1 MRISTPCVPRSD
13 IGSGF
18 ASLWGKRD
26 CARPSL
32 GWSGTA
38 FLRGVGSGVVSV
50 RLWLHDLL
58 SVHDVEALGLL
69 LERAGQQYAV
79 SAVDALRVGS
89 ERRVGG
95 GVLDGVRGQLHD
107 VLEVVRPVAAGRIL
121 LLASCGHVERAV
133 GCRRIS
139 GERAISQRDVGGV
152 GCAHC
157 DLVQVVAEGEGKVL
171 DIRQP
176 FRKIDRLK
184 VPVGTGG
191 ICANDLQLTRR
202 DVFRVLFACGI
213 LYERVQSICVEHAA
227 ARPILGIVFMDADPF
242 QALTHVERRQSDVC
256 RCGGDVD

>member
-1 MRISTPCVPRSD
+1 M
-13 IGSGF
+13 
-18 ASLWGKRD
+18 
-26 CARPSL
+26 
-32 GWSGTA
+32 
-38 FLRGVGSGVVSV
+38 

-79 SAVDALRVGS
+79 SAVDALRVRS

-107 VLEVVRPVAAGRIL
+107 FLEVVRPVAAGRIL

-139 GERAISQRDVGGV
+139 EERGVSQRDVGGV

-157 DLVQVVAEGEGKVL
+157 DLVQVVAEGEGKVI

-191 ICANDLQLTRR
+191 KCTNDLQLTRR

-227 ARPILGIVFMDADPF
+227 ARPILGIVFVDTDPF
-242 QALTHVERRQSDVC
+242 QALTREERRPSDVC